1 MASVSFGDE
10 PRPVHRLVV
19 TAPVQ
24 VDIAP
29 DRTVSGQLV
38 DVSIEGAYVA
48 MATTDEVGG
57 GVRFTFGLEGS
68 TDVCIAYGSI
78 VRFVNLRDSSGIGI
92 RFSQH
97 NPPFAQWIARVRDA
111 SPSDQLEA
119 LNAMRNPVIRVR

>member
-1 MASVSFGDE
+1 
-10 PRPVHRLVV
+10 VV

>member
-24 VDIAP
+24 VDVAP
-29 DRTVSGQLV
+29 DHTVSGQLV
-38 DVSIEGAYVA
+38 DVSIQGAYVA
-48 MATTDEVGG
+48 LATTNEVRGL
-57 GVRFTFGLEGS
+57 VRFTFGLEGS
-68 TDVCIAYGSI
+68 TDVCIAYGSV
-78 VRFVNLRDSSGIGI
+78 VRFVNLRDSSGMGI

-97 NPPFAQWIARVRDA
+97 NPPFTEWITRVREA

-119 LNAMRNPVIRVR
+119 LNAMRRPVIRVR